1 MLAEE
6 PLISKENEIDTLKI
20 QVSMY
25 KENSEKYKAK
35 TQAKKQALKIK
46 LNTKKEIIAA
56 MRAES
61 ETRNAELAELK
72 VKISTQSKN

>member
-35 TQAKKQALKIK
+35 TQAKNQALKIK

-72 VKISTQSKN
+72 VKISSQS